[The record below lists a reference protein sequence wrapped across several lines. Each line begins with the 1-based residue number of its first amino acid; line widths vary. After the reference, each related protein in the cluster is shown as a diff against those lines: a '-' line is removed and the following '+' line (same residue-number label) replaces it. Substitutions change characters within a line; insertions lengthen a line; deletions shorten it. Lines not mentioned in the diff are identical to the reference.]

1 MSAMKQIAV
10 LLAAL
15 LALNLCSCAALNPAP
30 AVTENQTAPS
40 GSRASIGTPETD
52 DPTEPPTAPQAP
64 GAATPIPAQRFSD
77 DGGTSIDV
85 LREKIGQTTARFG
98 VAYIGC
104 FDPDNGTGIELAQWF
119 SSAASALCAYYPF
132 LSEIDAAHTV
142 GTQGDLYCLLA
153 AEFDAEI
160 SVSGADGA
168 VLYRAE
174 NGEPFLFFSDTE
186 GTLVTVTA
194 ADGTVCQW
202 KAALDEWS
210 YPELL
215 IGDERTLLSYD
226 FTAVPDA
233 EPDFSD
239 RFAQGYLGAS
249 AAGIVGTNGMEW
261 RCGAW
266 DGNGQFCLNLM
277 PDGEATLECY
287 YDAEALQAQWQG
299 QWRLKTM
306 PDEPSLLTLELTLT
320 GGADM
325 AAFADAA
332 AISETYWALLHPSGE
347 SLQLFAVD
355 SLLPIFAE
363 NAQTVELSLLLG

>member
-1 MSAMKQIAV
+1 MKQIAV
-10 LLAAL
+10 LLAVL
-15 LALNLCSCAALNPAP
+15 LLLSLCGCAVQSRKPA
-30 AVTENQTAPS
+30 ATEKTDAPRNS
-40 GSRASIGTPETD
+40 SASTEASRSD
-52 DPTEPPTAPQAP
+52 DPTEPPASQTPD
-64 GAATPIPAQRFSD
+64 AAVPIPAQRFSD
-77 DGGTSIDV
+77 DAGTSIDV
-85 LREKIGQTTARFG
+85 LREEIGQTTARFG

-104 FDPDNGTGIELAQWF
+104 FDPENGTGIEFAQWF

-153 AEFDAEI
+153 TESDAEF
-160 SVSGADGA
+160 SVSGADGE

-174 NGEPFLFFSDTE
+174 NGEPFLLFSDAE
-186 GTLVTVTA
+186 DTLVTVTA

-202 KAALDEWS
+202 KAELDDWG

-226 FTAVPDA
+226 FTALPDA
-233 EPDFSD
+233 EPDFSNL
-239 RFAQGYLGAS
+239 FTQGYLGVS
-249 AAGIVGTNGMEW
+249 ATGIAGTNGMEW

-266 DGNGQFCLNLM
+266 DGNGIFCLNLM

-299 QWRLKTM
+299 QWRLETAL
-306 PDEPSLLTLELTLT
+306 DEPSLLTLELTLT

-325 AAFADAA
+325 TAFADAA
-332 AISETYWALLHPSGE
+332 AISETYWALIHPSGE
-347 SLQLFAVD
+347 SLQLFAED

-363 NAQTVELSLLLG
+363 NAQSVELSLLFG

>member
-1 MSAMKQIAV
+1 MSAMKRI
-10 LLAAL
+10 AAL
-15 LALNLCSCAALNPAP
+15 LVALLVLSLCGCAAQHAP
-30 AVTENQTAPS
+30 AVTEKQDAPS
-40 GSRASIGTPETD
+40 ASTGTPETD
-52 DPTEPPTAPQAP
+52 DPTEPPASQAP
-64 GAATPIPAQRFSD
+64 DAAAPIPAQRFSD

-85 LREKIGQTTARFG
+85 LREEIGQTTARFG

-104 FDPDNGTGIELAQWF
+104 FDPDNGTGIEFAQWF

-153 AEFDAEI
+153 AEFDAQV
-160 SVSGADGA
+160 SVSGADGE
-168 VLYRAE
+168 VLYHAE
-174 NGEPFLFFSDTE
+174 NGEPFLLFSDTE
-186 GTLVTVTA
+186 DILVTVTA
-194 ADGTVCQW
+194 ADGVVCQW
-202 KAALDEWS
+202 KAALDEWG

-239 RFAQGYLGAS
+239 RFAQGYLGVS
-249 AAGIVGTNGMEW
+249 AAGIAGTNGMEW
-261 RCGAW
+261 RCGAG
-266 DGNGQFCLNLM
+266 DGSGTFCLNLM

-299 QWRLKTM
+299 QWRLETA
-306 PDEPSLLTLELTLT
+306 PDAPSLLTLELTLT

-332 AISETYWALLHPSGE
+332 AISETYWALIHPSGE
-347 SLQLFAVD
+347 SLQLFAEG
-355 SLLPIFAE
+355 SLLPVFPDD
-363 NAQTVELSLLLG
+363 AQSVELSLLLG